1 MDFKDCY
8 PLLLDAVSM
17 QNVLPLTSRCNLGCI
32 FCSHRQNPTE
42 IKTCRLP
49 HLPLQTVLELSR
61 FLSPE
66 KKIIVGESATRID
79 EGEPF
84 TYPQLLPA
92 LQALR
97 KMHPKSLLALTT
109 NGTLLSPE
117 VVNELAGLSPLELTV
132 SLNSVT
138 ARGRGILLTDPEP
151 GRAPAAV
158 ALLAEKGIPFH
169 GSLVAMPHLVG
180 FDDIVETVRF
190 LADHGAL
197 TIRVFLPGYTAQAPA
212 ELRFPL
218 SVWDEVVDMAR
229 ALTGELGMPVIPEP
243 AVPDDLHAEVYGV
256 MRGTPAYRAGV
267 LSGDV
272 ILSVGGRAAR
282 TRVEAFNLARK
293 AVNPVLRVKRGGK
306 EQDIVVHKKRG
317 QTPGFVMLFDFDTA
331 RLDDVQAQIS
341 RRRASAPLFLVS
353 QFGEKA
359 VRQALALSGL
369 PDFAVHPVVNT
380 FFGGSIK
387 SSGLLVLP
395 DLLAAARDA
404 RSGKPCDLVLVPGE
418 AFDRTGRDLIG
429 RDLVEM
435 EDILGLPVQ
444 AV

>member
-1 MDFKDCY
+1 M
-8 PLLLDAVSM
+8 LEAVSI

-49 HLPLQTVLELSR
+49 HLSLQTVLELSR

-66 KKIIVGESATRID
+66 KKIIIGESATRID

-84 TYPQLLPA
+84 TYAQLLSA

-97 KMHPKSLLALTT
+97 KMYPKSLLALTT
-109 NGTLLSPE
+109 NGTLLSKD
-117 VVNELAGLSPLELTV
+117 VINELAGLSPLELTV

-138 ARGRGILLTDPEP
+138 ARGRGILLADPEP
-151 GRAPAAV
+151 GRAPNAV
-158 ALLAEKGIPFH
+158 ALLAQSGIPFH

-218 SVWDEVVDMAR
+218 SVWNEVVEMAQ
-229 ALTGELGMPVIPEP
+229 ALTGELDVPVIPEP
-243 AVPDDLHAEVYGV
+243 AVPNDFHAEVYGV

-272 ILSVGGRAAR
+272 ILSVGGRAVR
-282 TRVEAFNLARK
+282 TRVEAFTLAKK
-293 AVNPVLRVKRGGK
+293 AANPVLRVKRGSH
-306 EQDIVVHKKRG
+306 EQDIFMQKKQG
-317 QTPGFVMLFDFDTA
+317 QPPGFVMLFDFDPA
-331 RLDDVQAQIS
+331 RLEDVQAQIS
-341 RRRASAPLFLVS
+341 RQRASVPLFLAS
-353 QFGEKA
+353 QFGEKV
-359 VRQALALSGL
+359 VRQAIALSGL

-404 RSGKPCDLVLVPGE
+404 QTEKACDLVLVPRE
-418 AFDRTGRDLIG
+418 AFDRTGRDLTG
-429 RDLVEM
+429 RELVGM
-435 EDILGLPVQ
+435 EDSLGLPVR